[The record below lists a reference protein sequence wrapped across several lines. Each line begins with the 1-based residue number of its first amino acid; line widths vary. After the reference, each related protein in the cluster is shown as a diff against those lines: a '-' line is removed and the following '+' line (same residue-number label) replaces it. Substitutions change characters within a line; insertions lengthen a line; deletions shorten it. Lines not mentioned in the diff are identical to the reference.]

1 MTENFE
7 FLRKVP
13 LFADLPDRD
22 LEQVCQMAEEV
33 RFKEGDVL
41 FTEGSLGDRAYVI
54 KEGQIEIY
62 KNSGGRN
69 VQLAIRQSG
78 EVIGEMSLL
87 ESAPRSASGKALSD
101 TILIAIGQEQFD
113 KLMDANP
120 KAVRT
125 MLHTVTAR
133 LRSTELL
140 LNQSDKMAQLGTLT
154 AGIAHELNNPAAAAK
169 RGAEQLR
176 EAIGNLQD
184 IHGKMSMQAFSPAE
198 LTALANLGDRA
209 RQSAEHPMVL
219 NSLDRSDREAE
230 LEDWLDDQD
239 IDNGWEL
246 APVLVNLGYVTDQ
259 LDELTRNFPPEC
271 IPMVVDWL
279 GATYTIYNLLNEIS
293 QGSSRISDIVKALK
307 SYVYLDQAP
316 VQDVDVKEGIE
327 NTLVILRHKLKQ
339 GVEVRREYDPG
350 LPHIQAHGSELN
362 QVWTNLI
369 DNAVDAMEGKGQIT
383 IRTRY
388 QDPWVVVDI
397 GDTGPG
403 IPPDIQ
409 KKLFSPFFTTKPLGK
424 GTGLGLNI
432 SYNIIHKHG
441 GDIRVYSQ
449 PGDTHFEVWLPVNFE
464 AMQKSGHSFAR
475 LNHKDDDSLRHIL
488 TSVKTIAVVGISNK
502 QDRPGY
508 SVPAYLQQH
517 GYRIIPVNPN
527 LNEVLGEKAYPDLLT
542 IPEPVDLVQIFRAS
556 EHVPAIVDQAIQIG
570 AKYVWMQEGVV
581 NEAAAQKASQ
591 AGLEVVM
598 DACMRQTHKR
608 LFRE

>member
-1 MTENFE
+1 MHENFE

-33 RFKEGDVL
+33 RLKEGDVL

-54 KEGQIEIY
+54 KEGQIEIF

-87 ESAPRSASGKALSD
+87 ESTPRSASGRALTESV
-101 TILIAIGQEQFD
+101 LIAIGQAEFD
-113 KLMDANP
+113 KLLDVNP

-133 LRSTELL
+133 LRSTEIL

-176 EAIGNLQD
+176 EAIGRLQD
-184 IHGKMSMQAFSPAE
+184 LHVKMSAKGFSPVEFAT
-198 LTALANLGDRA
+198 LTDLGIQA
-209 RQSAEHPMVL
+209 RQAAEHPVAL
-219 NSLDRSDREAE
+219 NSLDRSDRESE
-230 LEDWLDDQD
+230 LEDWLDDQG

-246 APVLVNLGYVTDQ
+246 APVLVNLGYTADQ
-259 LDELTRNFPPEC
+259 LDGLAGSFPPEC
-271 IPMVVDWL
+271 IPIVVDWL
-279 GATYTIYNLLNEIS
+279 GATYTSYSLLNEIS
-293 QGSSRISDIVKALK
+293 QGSSRISEIVKALK

-316 VQDVDVKEGIE
+316 VQEVDVQEGIE

-339 GVEVRREYDPG
+339 GVEIHREYDPN

-362 QVWTNLI
+362 QVWTNII
-369 DNAVDAMEGKGQIT
+369 DNAVDAMEGKGKLT
-383 IRTRY
+383 IRTQY
-388 QDPWVVVDI
+388 QEPWVVVNI

-403 IPPDIQ
+403 IPPEVQ

-432 SYNIIHKHG
+432 SYNIVHKHG

-449 PGDTHFEVWLPVNFE
+449 PGDTHFEAWLPVNFE
-464 AMQKSGHSFAR
+464 AMQKAGQSLAR
-475 LNHKDDDSLRHIL
+475 VHHQDEGAIRHIL
-488 TSVKTIAVVGISNK
+488 ESVHTIAVVGISEK
-502 QDRPGY
+502 QDSPRY

-527 LNEVLGEKAYPDLLT
+527 LTEVLGEKAYADLLA

-556 EHVPAIVDQAIQIG
+556 EHVPSIAEQAIQIG
-570 AKYVWMQEGVV
+570 AKYIWMQEGVV
-581 NEAAAQKASQ
+581 NEAAAQKASL

-598 DACMRQTHKR
+598 DACMRQAHKR
-608 LFRE
+608 LFQ